1 MTTIF
6 YLFSNVF
13 HIYATYQFSNVFLQK
28 KKESAKSDIV
38 LFTLYYIINSCAYLA
53 FDNRLITILS
63 NIIPFILIFL
73 YYKVSLFKSFL
84 SAFVLCVFSIV
95 VDTAVVAIQSL
106 LNINS
111 VFFDEGFVSN
121 IVLLTLVNIIA
132 KSYFK
137 YSDQIVKLPI
147 MYYIT
152 VIFVPLGS
160 IMVGYFVAK
169 DLNVV
174 SLILSVIILLMNIV
188 ILYLYDNLVNMF
200 SQQYETD
207 VIEQQNKAYLNQLHL
222 MQESQMKIRF
232 LKHDMKNHIIN
243 MQSLLSAEKYDQL
256 KDYLAE
262 TNDYIYS
269 NNVIIDSG
277 NETIDSVLNYKL
289 APLENNSVE
298 KSYHVVLP
306 EQILISSFDLNIV
319 ICNLIDNALEA
330 LSLLGEND
338 EKKITID
345 IVYKQ
350 GYIKILV
357 GNSFDG
363 IIHKDKRTR
372 KNDEIN
378 HGIGLKSV
386 QNIAEKYGVNI
397 VFRPFI
403 KVEGLTSK
411 EFRQQK
417 ISIPEYTAVI
427 FTARTAI
434 DHFFRLCEELRVTI
448 PETMKYFCTT
458 EAIALY
464 LQKYIIYRKRKIFF
478 GNSGKLD
485 DLVPSLLKHSGE
497 KFLFPVSDVHKE
509 QTSVLEKHKI
519 NYTKAIMYRTVSNDF
534 GPDEPFDYDM
544 LLFFSP
550 SGIKSLTKNF
560 PDFKQDDI
568 KIGTFGPTTAQAVR
582 DAGLRLDI
590 EAPSPGAPS
599 MTAALDLF
607 LKEQSK
613 KK

>member
-1 MTTIF
+1 
-6 YLFSNVF
+6 
-13 HIYATYQFSNVFLQK
+13 
-28 KKESAKSDIV
+28 
-38 LFTLYYIINSCAYLA
+38 
-53 FDNRLITILS
+53 
-63 NIIPFILIFL
+63 
-73 YYKVSLFKSFL
+73 
-84 SAFVLCVFSIV
+84 
-95 VDTAVVAIQSL
+95 
-106 LNINS
+106 
-111 VFFDEGFVSN
+111 
-121 IVLLTLVNIIA
+121 
-132 KSYFK
+132 
-137 YSDQIVKLPI
+137 
-147 MYYIT
+147 
-152 VIFVPLGS
+152 
-160 IMVGYFVAK
+160 
-169 DLNVV
+169 
-174 SLILSVIILLMNIV
+174 
-188 ILYLYDNLVNMF
+188 
-200 SQQYETD
+200 
-207 VIEQQNKAYLNQLHL
+207 
-222 MQESQMKIRF
+222 MKI
-232 LKHDMKNHIIN
+232 K
-243 MQSLLSAEKYDQL
+243 
-256 KDYLAE
+256 
-262 TNDYIYS
+262 
-269 NNVIIDSG
+269 
-277 NETIDSVLNYKL
+277 
-289 APLENNSVE
+289 
-298 KSYHVVLP
+298 
-306 EQILISSFDLNIV
+306 
-319 ICNLIDNALEA
+319 
-330 LSLLGEND
+330 
-338 EKKITID
+338 
-345 IVYKQ
+345 
-350 GYIKILV
+350 KILV
-357 GNSFDG
+357 SQP
-363 IIHKDKRTR
+363 KPSS
-372 KNDEIN
+372 E
-378 HGIGLKSV
+378 KSPYYD
-386 QNIAEKYGVNI
+386 IAEKYGVNI

-519 NYTKAIMYRTVSNDF
+519 NYTKAIMYRT
-534 GPDEPFDYDM
+534 DM